1 MDNAVD
7 LFINMDMSDTEEGK
21 DLLDRIYEYCIAQ
34 FAAYEGV
41 KGGEFY
47 TLSSII
53 KTIVAILKPFNNYR
67 VYDIKI
73 SRLIQ
78 FNYFPADF
86 AA

>member
-1 MDNAVD
+1 
-7 LFINMDMSDTEEGK
+7 MDMSDTEEGK
-21 DLLDRIYEYCIAQ
+21 DLLDRTYEYCIAQ

-47 TLSSII
+47 TPFSII
-53 KTIVAILKPFNNYR
+53 KTIIAILKPFNNYR
-67 VYDIKI
+67 VYDIKT

-78 FNYFPADF
+78 FNYSFYSFADF